1 MLKMLI
7 ADDERVIRE
16 TISHLIDW
24 NALGIQVTGLCRNG
38 LEAYDMI
45 QDEAPDIVLTD
56 INMPG
61 LSGLELIRRVLSV
74 SADTQFVILSGYD
87 DFDYARQAMHLGIKH
102 YLLKPCSEQE
112 IVEVMEDVK
121 RECMRHRMREVQQQS
136 NTLMLRRLHESVM
149 QNLLRACMQKAPDF
163 TAAEE
168 QYEQFLSFTRVGY
181 ELCSVECA
189 LPQVQDETTGAF
201 VRYHQAHAPQT
212 PYFCVWTDSC
222 CLLLFESYDYDYT
235 MLDAEMRTLC
245 NSHGRYS
252 RTSFSCLNELLP
264 ELQRRMERAQVVTFG
279 LDRQPPARQAGAVEH
294 FLDDPVE
301 KVKEYVRTHLD
312 EEDLSLKKISETVLY
327 MNVNY
332 VSHRFKEKTSA
343 RFSAFLAEERVHR
356 AKELFD
362 TGQTSISAV
371 AAEVGCR
378 NNPQYFSQLFKKVA
392 GVTPSD
398 YLHKQA

>member
-121 RECMRHRMREVQQQS
+121 REYMRHRMREVQQQS
-136 NTLMLRRLHESVM
+136 NTLMLRRLNESVM
-149 QNLLRACMQKAPDF
+149 QNLLRACMQPDPDF

-168 QYEQFLSFTRVGY
+168 QYEQFLSFTHVGY
-181 ELCSVECA
+181 ELCSIECA
-189 LPQVQDETTGAF
+189 LPQAQQKAIQAF
-201 VRYHQAHAPQT
+201 AGYHQAHAPQI
-212 PYFCVWTDSC
+212 PYFCVWTDAC
-222 CLLLFESYDYDYT
+222 CLMLFESYDYDYT
-235 MLDAEMRTLC
+235 PLDTAMNALC
-245 NSHGRYS
+245 SGQGQYS
-252 RTSFSCLNELLP
+252 RISFACLKELLP
-264 ELQRRMERAQVVTFG
+264 ELQRRMSRAQTVTFG
-279 LDRQPPARQAGAVEH
+279 LDRQPSVRQNTTVEH
-294 FLDDPVE
+294 LLDDPVE

-332 VSHRFKEKTSA
+332 VSRRFKEKTGA
-343 RFSAFLAEERVHR
+343 RFSAFLAEERVRR

-362 TGQTSISAV
+362 EGQTSISAV

-398 YLHKQA
+398 YLHKQV